1 MNRGKTRSSLLGLV
15 AVYLL
20 YIAYE
25 LFQGRNDP
33 ETTMT
38 PAARILFI
46 VFFVLASV
54 AILIYAYRIWKKSGQ
69 EEEKTPRDQNES
81 LK

>member
-1 MNRGKTRSSLLGLV
+1 M